1 MNMTSDAEHQSA
13 ARTLR
18 DLVATWR
25 ENEELIRLGA
35 YRRGTDPKVDRAI
48 MLRGEIDA
56 FLRQDVDDVTPFEK
70 TVQTLVSIANRPD
83 PTRRQQKPS
92 R

>member
-1 MNMTSDAEHQSA
+1 
-13 ARTLR
+13 
-18 DLVATWR
+18 
-25 ENEELIRLGA
+25 
-35 YRRGTDPKVDRAI
+35 

-56 FLRQDVDDVTPFEK
+56 FLRQDVDDVTPFEQ